1 MSSKVQDMK
10 NRANALA
17 SQIMGSNCYIIIVY
31 LVSIIFL
38 VILTYSIYFRR
49 ESTKKTRSLEQMQK
63 NKEKFEKNNNLPTI
77 TALEKI
83 DYVKKT
89 PEHGFSYS
97 LIDYYVFGSFN
108 SCCQG
113 DVINGYVSLEA
124 LKNVIS
130 YGVRLLDFELYFKD
144 GKVVVAAGRNNV
156 YIKDT
161 YNHIDIGTVLSE
173 VKRLAIRGGAGNN
186 NSSDPLLL
194 NFRIVSNNPNIY
206 HILEN
211 KIMKYFSDYLADR
224 RFGKEGNITD
234 DGSQKQD
241 RNIFFTN
248 FNNLRGKVIILVDDA
263 NKNYLDNPRFY
274 ELVNGT
280 TSRSLSLYGN
290 YQVKNEN
297 TPDKYR
303 QDAHHKFL
311 LSKPDVMENVNSS
324 WKIHHSNGIQGVL
337 MNFGGN
343 YFDDNMKTYISK
355 FSKSRKAF
363 ILKDNYLQRIR
374 TAAKLPTKQDENLNP
389 AGAPV
394 VMQIGNVSVEPKDS
408 SGKTREA
415 PFGGNHG

>member
-1 MSSKVQDMK
+1 MSRVQDMK
-10 NRANALA
+10 NKANAFA
-17 SQIMGSNCYIIIVY
+17 SKIMGSNCYIVVVY

-38 VILTYSIYFRR
+38 VILTYSIYFSR
-49 ESTKKTRSLEQMQK
+49 ESTKKSRTLAQMEK
-63 NKEKFEKNNNLPTI
+63 NKENIEKDNALPSV
-77 TALEKI
+77 TALEP
-83 DYVKKT
+83 YEYQKKT
-89 PEHGFSYS
+89 SDGFSYA
-97 LIDYYVFGSFN
+97 LIDYYIFGSFN

-161 YNHIDIGTVLSE
+161 YNHLELGTVLNE

-234 DGSQKQD
+234 DGLQQQD

-248 FNNLRGKVIILVDDA
+248 FNNLRGKVLIFVDDP
-263 NKNYLDNPRFY
+263 NKNYLDYPRFY
-274 ELVNGT
+274 ELVNGS
-280 TSRSLSLYGN
+280 TSRSLSLYSD
-290 YQVKNEN
+290 YQVRNEN

-303 QDAHHKFL
+303 ADAHYKFII
-311 LSKPDVMENVNSS
+311 SKPDVMANVNSS
-324 WKIHHSNGIQGVL
+324 WRIHHANGVQGVL

-343 YFDDNMKTYISK
+343 YFDDNMKSYITK
-355 FSKSRKAF
+355 FSMARKAF
-363 ILKDNYLQRIR
+363 VLKPAHLQRTR
-374 TAAKLPTKQDENLNP
+374 TAVTLPTKQDPSLNP

-394 VMQIGNVSVEPKDS
+394 VITVGNVQVRPQDS
-408 SGKTREA
+408 SGQARDA
-415 PFGGNHG
+415 PFGGNHS